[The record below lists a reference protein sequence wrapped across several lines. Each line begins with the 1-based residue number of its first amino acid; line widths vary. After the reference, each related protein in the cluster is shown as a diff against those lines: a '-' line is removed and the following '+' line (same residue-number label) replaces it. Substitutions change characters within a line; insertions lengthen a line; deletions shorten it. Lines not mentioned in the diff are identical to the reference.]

1 MWPAAYPGEVAA
13 TAKSKPLRAVR
24 VRSIG
29 LDGVRA
35 QRGLAMTAHNVR
47 LLCRCPVCGKLGD
60 DQSMVKVGPMKTL
73 AHDRCAF
80 EQLGVG
86 IMNLPQEEPVKFSLV
101 AVGPDMMRRLVDA
114 AG

>member
-1 MWPAAYPGEVAA
+1 MVADCTESEGLRITERQA
-13 TAKSKPLRAVR
+13 NSPQRRTDSFGRNKPMEEH
-24 VRSIG
+24 
-29 LDGVRA
+29 
-35 QRGLAMTAHNVR
+35 QVR

-60 DQSMVKVGPMKTL
+60 QQAMVKVGPMKTP

-80 EQLGVG
+80 EQLGDG
-86 IMNLPQEEPVKFSLV
+86 IMNLPQEERVKFGLV

>member
-13 TAKSKPLRAVR
+13 TAKSQPLVR

-60 DQSMVKVGPMKTL
+60 EQSMVKVGPMKTPAL
-73 AHDRCAF
+73 HVRAARRRHCESPARGAG
-80 EQLGVG
+80 EVQLGG
-86 IMNLPQEEPVKFSLV
+86 GR
-101 AVGPDMMRRLVDA
+101 A
-114 AG
+114 

>member
-1 MWPAAYPGEVAA
+1 MWPAAYPGEVVA
-13 TAKSKPLRAVR
+13 TVKSKPLSA
-24 VRSIG
+24 RSRSQHG

-60 DQSMVKVGPMKTL
+60 EQSMVKVGPMKTP
-73 AHDRCAF
+73 AHDRCTF
-80 EQLGVG
+80 EQLGDSIV
-86 IMNLPQEEPVKFSLV
+86 NLPQEERVKFSLV